1 VARRADPANRR
12 VQRVELTPDGEA
24 AFDRLRKVAVGFD
37 QRLRKGLDEAE
48 VDALRATLERLA
60 ANVAGD

>member
-1 VARRADPANRR
+1 MA
-12 VQRVELTPDGEA
+12 
-24 AFDRLRKVAVGFD
+24 FD

-60 ANVAGD
+60 ANVGGD